1 MALPYAI
8 REGVSGFRR
17 AAFASAASTG
27 AMAVALILVSVFFAL
42 AFEAQQVASW
52 LRQRVGEIEVFL
64 EDVDDRTGQTV
75 HDRIKVQPGVDATDY
90 ISRAEAGEIFRQ
102 EFGEGAEAFFDAP
115 FLPAS
120 IRFTVTGAYANPD
133 SLSIIAANVATWS
146 SVDDVVFNQPL
157 LVKVQK
163 NLRLLTIGGSA
174 LALLVLLAS
183 IFLVANTIRLTIYAR
198 RLLIRTMKL
207 VGATDRFIRLPF
219 VIEGMLQ
226 GLLAS
231 FIALGALSGFYVLA
245 VRTLPQLPPVGSDEL
260 AIFGVAVLV
269 GGILLGWS
277 GSAVS
282 VRRFVRKVALH

>member
-8 REGVSGFRR
+8 REGLSGFRR

-27 AMAVALILVSVFFAL
+27 AMAVALVLVSVVFAL
-42 AFEAQQVASW
+42 GIEAQQVASW

-64 EDVDDRTGQTV
+64 DDVDDRAGQGV
-75 HDRIKVQPGVDATDY
+75 HDRIKAQPGVDVTQY
-90 ISRAEAGEIFRQ
+90 ISRAEAAEIFRQ

-120 IRFTVTGAYANPD
+120 VRFTVTSGYANPD
-133 SLSIIAANVATWS
+133 SLSVIAAQVATWS
-146 SVDDVVFNQPL
+146 NVDDVVFNQPL

-163 NLRLLTIGGSA
+163 NLRLLTLGGSA
-174 LALLVLLAS
+174 LAILVLLAS

-198 RLLIRTMKL
+198 RLIIRTMKL
-207 VGATDRFIRLPF
+207 VGATDGFIRLPF
-219 VIEGMLQ
+219 VIEGVLQ
-226 GLLAS
+226 GLIAG
-231 FIALGALSGFYVLA
+231 IVALGVLSGFYVLA
-245 VRTLPQLPPVGSDEL
+245 VRTLPQLPPVGSDQL
-260 AIFGVAVLV
+260 AIFGIAVLV
-269 GGILLGWS
+269 GGMLLGWS

>member
-8 REGVSGFRR
+8 REGLSGFRR

-64 EDVDDRTGQTV
+64 DDVDDRTGQTV
-75 HDRIKVQPGVDATDY
+75 HDRIKVQPGVDVTQY
-90 ISRAEAGEIFRQ
+90 ISRAEAAEIFRQ

-133 SLSIIAANVATWS
+133 SLSVLAAEVATWS

-163 NLRLLTIGGSA
+163 NLRLLTVGGSA

-219 VIEGMLQ
+219 VIEGVLQ
-226 GLLAS
+226 GLVAAVVALA
-231 FIALGALSGFYVLA
+231 ALSGFYTLA
-245 VRTLPQLPPVGSDEL
+245 VRTLPQLPPVGTNEL
-260 AIFGVAVLV
+260 VTFSVAVLL